1 MQRSGKYKQGGL
13 LIRRT
18 NQSGKCRVKGCR
30 FYHKFLKNLKRHVEH
45 SHKMTLAEHRK
56 LPPSLLAVSVK
67 KNESKGYMRYRVT
80 EPCQIKRCKRFMQP
94 FNDLTRHLRVSHNM
108 TRKSYDIKRKDDI
121 SKEHEVI
128 SALSLDKRET
138 VKSEPMTNVEV
149 NLEPSE
155 PDETSEPESDER
167 SVLDSDVPPSSPF
180 NPDDFFSLNK

>member
-18 NQSGKCRVKGCR
+18 NQSGKCRVKG
-30 FYHKFLKNLKRHVEH
+30 
-45 SHKMTLAEHRK
+45 
-56 LPPSLLAVSVK
+56 
-67 KNESKGYMRYRVT
+67 
-80 EPCQIKRCKRFMQP
+80 
-94 FNDLTRHLRVSHNM
+94 
-108 TRKSYDIKRKDDI
+108 KDDI

-180 NPDDFFSLNK
+180 NPDDFFSLNKNI